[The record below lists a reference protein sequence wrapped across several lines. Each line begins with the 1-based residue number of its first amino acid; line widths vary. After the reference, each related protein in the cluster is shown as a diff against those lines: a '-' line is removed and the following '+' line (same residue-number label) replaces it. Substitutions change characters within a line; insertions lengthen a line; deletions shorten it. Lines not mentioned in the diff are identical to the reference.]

1 MGMTNRQIG
10 EYLFVDSDAND
21 IMVVD
26 REVRVSAGEVLGML
40 AKYRDVAPVQDAWP
54 GLSLA
59 AVEEAICL
67 ASRCL
72 YDRLNM
78 AGQAAG
84 QPALAVSPTKPERL
98 DPAVVRVPPPAQQR
112 RGPKVINTPLDAIS
126 YQIIGTA
133 MAVHR
138 QRGPGLRENTYQRE
152 LELQLAHVGLE
163 FEPQKMLEVYDSAQ
177 EGVLVGY
184 YIPDLIVSTQ
194 VVVELKALKN
204 IDASHQA
211 QVIGYLAVTKCPLGL
226 LINFG
231 ARSLQWKRIF
241 PPRNVT
247 EHQVNRQ
254 WLFVPDWLKPPP

>member
-1 MGMTNRQIG
+1 MTSRQIG

-21 IMVVD
+21 ILVVD

-40 AKYRDVAPVQDAWP
+40 ARYRDVARLQDAWP

-72 YDRLNM
+72 YDQIN
-78 AGQAAG
+78 AVGQAAG
-84 QPALAVSPTKPERL
+84 PPVLAVSPTKHNRP
-98 DPAVVRVPPPAQQR
+98 DPTVVRGPQPEPQR
-112 RGPKVINTPLDAIS
+112 GGPKVINTPLDAIS

-194 VVVELKALKN
+194 IVVELKALKN
-204 IDASHQA
+204 IDTSHQA

-247 EHQVNRQ
+247 EHQVNRH